1 MTKKI
6 EKEWVTWCDI
16 ECVSANL
23 YSKRVRHSGCLVFHW
38 YG

>member
-16 ECVSANL
+16 ECASANL
-23 YSKRVRHSGCLVFHW
+23 YRKIEKYNIGLIVI
-38 YG
+38 